1 MLLSWQ
7 YCLKVLWLIPAMNGF
22 RMLSLY
28 SKGRPGPLCRF
39 SRLTSC
45 QELLKYLS
53 PIHGLLL
60 MRQHSQPSS
69 TGTSLTTRLYST
81 SHQLL
86 NHSEPLIGT
95 VDSSSVLDNYMEEL
109 VRLRG
114 TPELVDRLENLASKH
129 PGLEMDI
136 NLFRS
141 LYSFKLDQFQEEGLL
156 ELISGKLTT
165 SRRLYYILYTTYMLH
180 CTE

>member
-1 MLLSWQ
+1 
-7 YCLKVLWLIPAMNGF
+7 MNGF
-22 RMLSLY
+22 RMLSMY
-28 SKGRPGPLCRF
+28 SKARLGPFCRF

-60 MRQHSQPSS
+60 MRQRSHSSS
-69 TGTSLTTRLYST
+69 SGSFTTRLYST
-81 SHQLL
+81 NHQFL
-86 NHSEPLIGT
+86 NHSETIIST
-95 VDSSSVLDNYMEEL
+95 IDSSSVLDNYMEEL

-156 ELISGKLTT
+156 ELISGNNISPPLPTT
-165 SRRLYYILYTTYMLH
+165 VPSTMHTSALLL
-180 CTE
+180 

>member
-7 YCLKVLWLIPAMNGF
+7 YCLKLLWLIPAMNGF
-22 RMLSLY
+22 RMLSMY
-28 SKGRPGPLCRF
+28 SKARLGPFCRF

-60 MRQHSQPSS
+60 MRQRSHSSS
-69 TGTSLTTRLYST
+69 SGSFTTRLYST
-81 SHQLL
+81 NHQFL
-86 NHSEPLIGT
+86 NHSETIIST
-95 VDSSSVLDNYMEEL
+95 IDSSSVLDNYMEEL

-156 ELISGKLTT
+156 ELISGNIISPPLPSTVPSTMHT
-165 SRRLYYILYTTYMLH
+165 SALLL
-180 CTE
+180 

>member
-22 RMLSLY
+22 STLSMY
-28 SKGRPGPLCRF
+28 SKARLGPFCRF

-60 MRQHSQPSS
+60 MRQRSHSSS
-69 TGTSLTTRLYST
+69 GPFTTRLYST
-81 SHQLL
+81 SHQFL
-86 NHSEPLIGT
+86 NHSEPLIST
-95 VDSSSVLDNYMEEL
+95 IDSSSVLDNYMEEL

-156 ELISGKLTT
+156 ELISGNNISPPLPT
-165 SRRLYYILYTTYMLH
+165 STMHTAAWLL
-180 CTE
+180 

>member
-22 RMLSLY
+22 RTLSMY
-28 SKGRPGPLCRF
+28 SQARLGPFCRF

-60 MRQHSQPSS
+60 MRQRSHSSS
-69 TGTSLTTRLYST
+69 GPFTTRLYST
-81 SHQLL
+81 SHQFL
-86 NHSEPLIGT
+86 NHSEPLIST
-95 VDSSSVLDNYMEEL
+95 IDSSSVLDNYMEEL

-156 ELISGKLTT
+156 ELISGNNISPPLPTT
-165 SRRLYYILYTTYMLH
+165 VPSAMHTAAWLL
-180 CTE
+180 